1 MRFHLSASIDPGG
14 HSHWKGVW
22 GCAAVMTPF
31 FQASRRS
38 LAHQFTLNAPL
49 LCTLF
54 SIFRNFLHFQPCF
67 DPNSSSL
74 DPNFSKFSFSRPPFF
89 QENPLPR
96 PYIFKPAWHTPTKK
110 KVECPPGY
118 RSLHSLVRPLPIRF
132 LVGKNSGNSL
142 VAYRRH
148 CSHCRYRGANLRS
161 SLPSMVNFLTSDR
174 LNTTIHISPFSID
187 VYFNL

>member
-1 MRFHLSASIDPGG
+1 MINSIPIDWSYQFSLASFSSLLTCITHTGIIVKTQIHHYKDTTKYKTLLYMYSSYIMSRGG

-54 SIFRNFLHFQPCF
+54 SIFRKFLHFQPCF
-67 DPNSSSL
+67 GPNSSSL
-74 DPNFSKFSFSRPPFF
+74 NPNFSKFSFSRPPFF
-89 QENPLPR
+89 QKNPLPR

-110 KVECPPGY
+110 KVECPPPPA
-118 RSLHSLVRPLPIRF
+118 L
-132 LVGKNSGNSL
+132 
-142 VAYRRH
+142 
-148 CSHCRYRGANLRS
+148 C
-161 SLPSMVNFLTSDR
+161 T
-174 LNTTIHISPFSID
+174 
-187 VYFNL
+187 

>member
-1 MRFHLSASIDPGG
+1 MQLLWNQGANGIIQHKVPPGG

-49 LCTLF
+49 LCPLF
-54 SIFRNFLHFQPCF
+54 SIFRKFLHFQPCF
-67 DPNSSSL
+67 GQNSSSL
-74 DPNFSKFSFSRPPFF
+74 DPSFSKFSFSRPPFF

-110 KVECPPGY
+110 KVECPPPPPPESTPYWLTGKK
-118 RSLHSLVRPLPIRF
+118 RICHF
-132 LVGKNSGNSL
+132 LSSVCNKVMWQIAGVDKSYCNHYGITLNS
-142 VAYRRH
+142 
-148 CSHCRYRGANLRS
+148 
-161 SLPSMVNFLTSDR
+161 
-174 LNTTIHISPFSID
+174 TIFSKAFW
-187 VYFNL
+187 VQM